1 MENNP
6 KAVDLSGK
14 ISEISDSIKT
24 LSELSDDIKIK
35 KFSDKVKA
43 QLEAAKTALEDLTAH
58 EVALE
63 EKQHQDFVKKASKKR
78 KTIERYL
85 KKKVKMP
92 EVVEKLMKKLPDE
105 KIADML
111 KKSNKELDEE
121 KIAGAMMKVAL
132 KEGYI
137 QQ

>member
-1 MENNP
+1 MENKI

-14 ISEISDSIKT
+14 ISEMSDSIKT
-24 LSELSDDIKIK
+24 LSELSDDLKIK
-35 KFSDKVKA
+35 KLSDKAKA
-43 QLEAAKTALEDLTAH
+43 QLEAAKSALEDLTAH

-63 EKQHQDFVKKASKKR
+63 EKQHQDFVKKAGKKR

-92 EVVEKLMKKLPDE
+92 EIVEKLMKKLPDE

-121 KIAGAMMKVAL
+121 KIAGAIMKVAL

-137 QQ
+137 TQ